1 MTASLQ
7 GTAIAGSSLIMTG
20 NTVNIRNRHYTTTS
34 TYTDNKTRSIT
45 AEIPIG
51 TGTIANSESISI
63 TLSFLPISI
72 SFGVVATLVANTTT
86 WTGVGMKVSLVKG
99 GTYWMAFVT
108 NDLGV
113 SVTKDGIYLSINAK
127 QTV

>member
-1 MTASLQ
+1 MSASLQ

-20 NTVNIRNRHYTTTS
+20 NTVDIRNRHYTTTS
-34 TYTDNKTRSIT
+34 AYTDGKARSIT

-51 TGTIANSESISI
+51 TGTIANSESISV

-72 SFGVVATLVANTTT
+72 SYGVVANLIANAST
-86 WTGVGMKVSLVKG
+86 WAGVGMKVSLVKG
-99 GTYWMAFVT
+99 GTYWMAFIT
-108 NDLGV
+108 NDLGTTI
-113 SVTKDGIYLSINAK
+113 TKDGIYLSISAK

>member
-1 MTASLQ
+1 MSASLQ

-20 NTVNIRNRHYTTTS
+20 NTVNVRNRHYTSTS
-34 TYTDNKTRSIT
+34 AYTDNKTREIT

-51 TGTIANSESISI
+51 TGTIANTESISI
-63 TLSFLPISI
+63 TLTFLPISI
-72 SFGVVATLVANTTT
+72 SYGVVGNILANAST
-86 WTGVGMKVSLVKG
+86 WAGVGMKVSFVKG
-99 GTYWMAFVT
+99 GTYWIAFVT

-113 SVTKDGIYLSINAK
+113 SVTKDGIYLSISAK